1 MKPNFSNKI
10 EQTADL
16 NGLNNDKNNSSLLK
30 KITDNPAVR
39 KSLMSLS
46 FLSLFGS
53 GSADKPPIKTE
64 GESDMNKTE
73 IYSDPEN
80 KEKNVELTFE
90 QQEMV
95 DAIMVMTN
103 SKFNNEIKTLMF
115 NIEIMKLKRD
125 EAETP
130 KELETYK
137 YYLNNYRKEFQSSLL
152 KTNITLSDHSQALEK
167 FKDLNKMV
175 DSIKNEIKTHI
186 ESKEYLNKLTIEFNS
201 NTSEAITQQQI
212 RLKNLANLKCNF
224 VSLEALNSDS
234 NVEMFSYYLG
244 GTVNIYLPYN
254 SNDYDYLKTAT
265 YHEILHEITL
275 GEKNIPKKTIQVL
288 KDSYTTKNQNYG
300 YFFDPSERLV
310 RKQMLDLEMERLG
323 IKKYGEK
330 FTHEHYE
337 KLIKAYNNNELNQ
350 DSDRL
355 LETTKPEYFEQIMNE
370 IAQNNTNLESEENKN
385 KLANS

>member
-1 MKPNFSNKI
+1 MKYNSSNKI
-10 EQTADL
+10 EQISGLDSIDNNEKKSNLL
-16 NGLNNDKNNSSLLK
+16 N
-30 KITDNPAVR
+30 KITNNPVIR

-46 FLSLFGS
+46 FLTLFGS

-73 IYSDPEN
+73 IYSDPE
-80 KEKNVELTFE
+80 KSEKSIELTFE

-95 DAIMVMTN
+95 KAIMIMTN
-103 SKFNNEIKTLMF
+103 SKFDNEIKTLMF

-137 YYLNNYRKEFQSSLL
+137 YYLNNYRKEFESALL
-152 KTNITLSDHSQALEK
+152 KTKIISSDYSQALEK
-167 FKDLNKMV
+167 FNDLNKMV

-186 ESKEYLNKLTIEFNS
+186 ESKEYLDKLTIEFNS
-201 NTSEAITQQQI
+201 NISEATNQQQV

-244 GTVNIYLPYN
+244 GTINVYLPYN
-254 SNDYDYLKTAT
+254 SNDQNYLKTAT
-265 YHEILHEITL
+265 YHEILHEVTL
-275 GEKNIPKKTIQVL
+275 GEKNIPKKTIQIL
-288 KDSYTTKNQNYG
+288 KDSYQSKNQNYG

-310 RKQMLDLEMERLG
+310 RKQTLDLEMERLG
-323 IKKYGEK
+323 IKRYGEK
-330 FTHEHYE
+330 FTHEHYNQ
-337 KLIKAYNNNELNQ
+337 LIRLYNNNKLSQ
-350 DSDRL
+350 DADRL
-355 LETTKPEYFEQIMNE
+355 LETTKPEYFEKIMNE
-370 IAQNNTNLESEENKN
+370 IAQNDDNLESEENK
-385 KLANS
+385 A